1 MMIYV
6 FTPITIITRVG
17 LMTNSNGTTHNMTSL
32 IPINHTNANTGQARI
47 MSTLHCKLISF
58 PEIWEN
64 PHNLIMR
71 WTSCGSA
78 PVSSSGIGLIKQK
91 WPVSPHNTQ
100 WRADVG
106 IDYSPASL
114 KYLDHHLSLLIRC
127 FYTFN
132 LCPSSPTLNRDA
144 SCPHWA
150 SR

>member
-78 PVSSSGIGLIKQK
+78 PSSSSGIGLIKQ
-91 WPVSPHNTQ
+91 WPVLNTLTVVMGSRC
-100 WRADVG
+100 WYWLFSS
-106 IDYSPASL
+106 IWTTIFL
-114 KYLDHHLSLLIRC
+114 CLSNPVFSHIL
-127 FYTFN
+127 
-132 LCPSSPTLNRDA
+132 
-144 SCPHWA
+144 
-150 SR
+150 